1 MEKITEI
8 RTAKGLSMYRFTQ
21 IKRISEHHIKE
32 IEERTQQ
39 LTIDTLKKLSVLL
52 GISMAE
58 LFSEE
63 TDSTYLT
70 EKE

>member
-1 MEKITEI
+1 
-8 RTAKGLSMYRFTQ
+8 MYRFTQ

-39 LTIDTLKKLSVLL
+39 LTIDILKKLSVLL

-63 TDSTYLT
+63 TDSIYLT
-70 EKE
+70 KKE